1 MNWRSIS
8 ISHKDIVAYLSKL
21 ITSGADKIN
30 DMRVVYTIDDS
41 NITYMLSA
49 FDFIDLDLKEDA
61 VKSISLCQMDDEST
75 I

>member
-1 MNWRSIS
+1 MSWRSIS
-8 ISHKDIVAYLSKL
+8 TSHKDIVAYLSKL

-49 FDFIDLDLKEDA
+49 FDFIDLNLKKDA